1 MQTGIQ
7 WFNERN
13 NMNRFRQITNL
24 AINLSRPGI
33 LIVFFVLTLG
43 FASANPLAAQTK
55 PLVQPKPCANAAVFP
70 DARCGTLTVYENRAK
85 KSGRQ
90 IGLNIAVLPA
100 LNKDHAPDPLFI
112 LAGGPGGDIIGE
124 YMGGPPDAFVTGI
137 RAKRDIVLVDQRG
150 TGGSHALPCDLFPA
164 SGGVQQY
171 FGDFAP
177 LEIVRA
183 CRTEL
188 SKDADLTQYSTPI
201 AMDDLDDVRAALGYD
216 QINLHGGSYGT
227 RAALIYMRQHPTHV
241 RSVFLE
247 GVVPPGAKHPL
258 PRARGT
264 QHALDRLIDDC
275 AAGKVCHAAYPD
287 VRADLNKILADLE
300 KQPAKIQA
308 FNPETKK
315 METMELTR
323 DGLAARLD
331 ISLYSPVTARVMP
344 FLFNQG
350 AKGNLSPLASFVAQN
365 IFGIDT
371 LIARGMWLSVI
382 CAEDVQWITDA
393 DVVKE
398 TAGTFMG
405 GLRANQARAAC
416 KEWPLAK
423 IGADY
428 LKPVDS
434 AIPVLMVS
442 GDADP
447 ATPVWLAVETAK
459 HLPNS
464 RHIIVNFGAHGVP
477 GPCMD
482 HLIENFFDAG
492 SAKSLDA
499 SCLDAVRRPEFFTQ
513 SSAAANPFSDIPAS
527 ATPSAIWRGA
537 INAGG
542 SKLRLVL
549 RVYTAADGKLSAAL
563 DSVDQPGA
571 NNLRVDAIS
580 IEKNHLHFEMK
591 GINAVYDGDISEGG
605 SDIHG
610 TFTQNSGGLP
620 LDFHRDDTNASS
632 GKL

>member
-1 MQTGIQ
+1 MSYV
-7 WFNERN
+7 
-13 NMNRFRQITNL
+13 RQIAKL
-24 AINLSRPGI
+24 AIDVNSSRI
-33 LIVFFVLTLG
+33 LIVFLALVTGFVT
-43 FASANPLAAQTK
+43 ANPLPAQIK
-55 PLVQPKPCANAAVFP
+55 PQVQPKPCANAAAFP
-70 DARCGTLTVYENRAK
+70 DARCGTLTVYENRAR

-90 IGLNIAVLPA
+90 IALNIAVLPA

-112 LAGGPGGDIIGE
+112 LAGGPGGDIVGE
-124 YMGGPPDAFVTGI
+124 YMGGPPDAFVTGL

-150 TGGSHALPCDLFPA
+150 TGGSHALPCDLFPI

-177 LEIVRA
+177 LETVRE
-183 CRTEL
+183 CRVTL

-216 QINLHGGSYGT
+216 KINLHGGSYGT
-227 RAALIYMRQHPTHV
+227 RAALVYMRQHPTHV

-247 GVVPPGAKHPL
+247 GVVSPGAKHPL

-264 QHALDRLIDDC
+264 QHALDRLFDDC
-275 AAGKVCHAAYPD
+275 AADKVCHDAYPD
-287 VRADLNKILADLE
+287 VRADLNKILTDLE

-323 DGLAARLD
+323 DGLAGRLD
-331 ISLYSPVTARVMP
+331 ISLYSPATARVMP

-350 AKGNLSPLASFVAQN
+350 AKGNLSPLASFIAQN
-365 IFGIDT
+365 ILRIDN

-393 DVVKE
+393 DITKE

-405 GLRANQARAAC
+405 ALRANQARAAC

-423 IGADY
+423 ISADY

-434 AIPVLMVS
+434 TIPVLIVS

-447 ATPVWLAVETAK
+447 ATPLWLAIEAAK

-464 RHIIVNFGAHGVP
+464 RHVIVNFGAHGVP
-477 GPCMD
+477 GPCMN
-482 HLIENFFDAG
+482 HLIENFLDAG

-513 SSAAANPFSDIPAS
+513 SSAESHPFSDIPAS

-537 INAGG
+537 LNVGVN
-542 SKLRLVL
+542 KLRLVL
-549 RVYTAADGKLSAAL
+549 RVYTAADGKLSAAM
-563 DSVDQPGA
+563 DSMDQPGA

-580 IEKNHLHFEMK
+580 LEKNHLHFEMK
-591 GINAVYDGDISEGG
+591 GIGAVYDGNISENGA
-605 SDIHG
+605 DLHG

-620 LDFHRDDTNASS
+620 LDFHRDDPNAPA